1 MSRTDAALHI
11 NLTYTWTAL
20 PRLLEGAV
28 LTLEVSVAA
37 MMVSL
42 VLALA
47 LTVLRASGSRAAS
60 FLVRAYISY
69 VRGTPLLVQ
78 ILLVYYVLPL
88 TGLALSPFAAA
99 VIALGFSSAAFT
111 TEIMRG
117 GLAAIPKGQIEAAIS
132 LGLAR
137 PMIWIRVILPQL
149 YNLILPP
156 LVNEFTLVIKSTT
169 LVSVIT
175 VVEMM
180 RVAQEIYN
188 DNYRP
193 LETMLGVALVF
204 FVMIFSLTQFAAA
217 LERRNAVKM
226 MR

>member
-1 MSRTDAALHI
+1 MHI